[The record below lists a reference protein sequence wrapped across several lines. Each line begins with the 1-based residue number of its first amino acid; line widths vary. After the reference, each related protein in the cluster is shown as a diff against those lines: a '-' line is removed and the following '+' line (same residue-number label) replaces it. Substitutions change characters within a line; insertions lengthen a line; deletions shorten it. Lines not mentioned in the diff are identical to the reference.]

1 MSVTNTASSM
11 FQSVAQREGVRQFV
25 KFLIVGAS
33 STVIDFA
40 IYLLLIEGLHLQTYV
55 GNEEQARLIAQS
67 ISFSIAVTNG
77 FIWNNKWTF
86 QSSGMGGAKK
96 RYVKFMLTNLVG
108 LSLNLTILH
117 FVAKHAVPGALSS
130 LLHHYLHD
138 PEGFIGKVVATA
150 VVVFWNFTA
159 SKLWTFKR

>member
-40 IYLLLIEGLHLQTYV
+40 IYLLLIEGLHLQSIV
-55 GNEEQARLIAQS
+55 GSDDMGRLIAQS

-86 QSSGMGGAKK
+86 QSSDKGGAKK
-96 RYVKFMLTNLVG
+96 RYAKFVLTNLVG
-108 LSLNLTILH
+108 LSLNLAILH
-117 FVAKHAVPGALSS
+117 TVANAVPPGVSAM
-130 LLHHYLHD
+130 LHHYLRD
-138 PEGFIGKVVATA
+138 PEGLIGKAVANA

>member
-1 MSVTNTASSM
+1 M
-11 FQSVAQREGVRQFV
+11 FQAVAQREGVRQFV

-40 IYLLLIEGLHLQTYV
+40 IYLLLIEGLHLQSHV
-55 GNEEQARLIAQS
+55 GSEDLGRMLAQS
-67 ISFSIAVTNG
+67 ISFAVAVTNG
-77 FIWNNKWTF
+77 FFWNNKWTF
-86 QSSGMGGAKK
+86 KAGGVEGAKK
-96 RYVKFMLTNLVG
+96 RYAKFVLTNLVG
-108 LSLNLTILH
+108 LSLNLSILY
-117 FVAKHAVPGALSS
+117 VVSKAVPPALSS

-138 PEGFIGKVVATA
+138 PEGLIGKLVATA